1 MKIKNI
7 EQVNE
12 FLAAVDKCKGE
23 VWLLSSQGDELNLKS
38 RLSQYVAI
46 GALLKDYNEDLELFC
61 QFVEDEHNF
70 YPILKEIE

>member
-12 FLAAVDKCKGE
+12 FLAAVDKCKGD

-46 GALLKDYNEDLELFC
+46 GALLKDYNEELELFC
-61 QFVEDEHNF
+61 QFTEDEGNF
-70 YPILKEIE
+70 YPLLKEME